1 MREIFTYGEVGRA
14 PGNRCLYPEQ
24 RTGKTMPFSAL
35 IKSSINFPFA

>member
-24 RTGKTMPFSAL
+24 RTGKTMRLLAFSL
-35 IKSSINFPFA
+35 SSLNFEFA